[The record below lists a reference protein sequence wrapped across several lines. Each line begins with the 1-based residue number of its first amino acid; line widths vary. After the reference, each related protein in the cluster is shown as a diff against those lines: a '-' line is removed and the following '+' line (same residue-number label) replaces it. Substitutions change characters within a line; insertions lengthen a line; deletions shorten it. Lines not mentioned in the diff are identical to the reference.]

1 MTTATETERARL
13 LGEWSRDPDEGSAES
28 TVPELFQR
36 QVARTPDSIAVLSEQ
51 GEVSYRELDQR
62 SNRLARRLQALGVGP
77 DVPVALCLER
87 TPELIVAL
95 VAILKAGGA
104 YLPLEPAY
112 PKARMAFMLEDAAP
126 RVLLAEAETRD
137 VLPEFSGTTLFLD
150 ADADS
155 IASES
160 DAAVSSGLDVEH
172 LAYILYT
179 SGSTGTPKGVLVPH
193 RAIDRLVQRP
203 GYAELSPTVTILQA
217 APVAFDASTFE
228 IWGALTNGGRLALH
242 PEPVPTAR
250 GLKESIRRYGV
261 TTMWLT
267 AALFNTVIDEDPLA
281 LEGVK
286 ELLTGGEALSV
297 PHIRRAIERLPATQF
312 INGYGPTETTTFAT
326 CHRIPRDLPAGISSI
341 PIGKAIRRTRLYVL
355 DPARELV
362 GIGATGE
369 LYIGGRGVARGYL
382 RRDELTS
389 ERFVPNPFIPGETL
403 YRTGDLVRFQDDGTV
418 EYIGRADQQVK
429 IRGFRIELGEIECA
443 LSELPWLVRA
453 VVTARPAGGEKRLVA
468 YGVLAPGQSAPKVS
482 QVRHELGEKLPE
494 YMIPAAFVWLTE
506 IPVTQN
512 GKVDYRALPEP
523 SRERPELDV
532 EYRAPQTQLEK
543 QLCEAWSSLLE
554 IDRVGVQD
562 NLFELGLTS
571 LMVVRAVARLRDQH
585 GIDIPVVKVF
595 QYPTVAGLCAHL
607 EKPKTLGV
615 AQRRTARAQGS
626 KGVAIIGM
634 AGRFPGAN
642 NVDELWRNL
651 TAGLDTVSKFSDAAL
666 DPDVPSELAKDP
678 RYVRARGVIADADLF
693 DASFFGIAPKEAAL
707 MDPQQRVLFEVAWEA
722 LESAGYVPEK
732 VNGTVGV
739 FAGKYNDSYYSEN
752 VITRPDLI
760 DELGAFQVMIAN
772 EKDYVATRIAH
783 RLDLKGPALSIHT
796 ACSTSLVA
804 TVQALQSLELGQCD
818 LALAGGASIT
828 VPINSGYLYQE
839 GSMLSADGHT
849 RSFDSQATGTTFSDG
864 VAMVVL
870 KRLEDAIAD
879 RDTIYAVVRGGALN
893 NDGGNKASFTA
904 PSVEG
909 QAAVIAAAHA
919 SAGVEPKDISYVE
932 AHGTATP
939 LGDPIEVEA
948 LNLAFGGR
956 ALPKGSC
963 GIGSVKSNVGH
974 LVIAAGA
981 TGLIKTALALKN
993 ELIPATAHFK
1003 SPNPKIDF
1011 DSGPFRVLSEATPW
1025 PEGPRPRFAGVSS
1038 FGVGGTNAHVVVE
1051 GAPRLSSVPSPRKSE
1066 LFLISG
1072 RSEGALGASALR
1084 LADYCDANP
1093 NTDLANVAFTLHAGR
1108 REFPFRSAL
1117 VASSAAEAS
1126 KLLRAGVKARARTDG
1141 TPPGL
1146 VFLFPGQGSQQ
1157 LGMGAALYQESPEFR
1172 AHVDDCLQR
1181 LDATTRDTLMRF
1193 AFSFGAPPEC
1203 ETELG
1208 QTSLAQPGLFIIEY
1222 ALAKVYEGLGL
1233 RPDAMVGHSVGEFVC
1248 AVLAGVMPL
1257 DDALRIVAERGRRM
1271 QAQPPGS
1278 MLSVRL
1284 PAATVEPMLEGDV
1297 CIASDNS
1304 PALCVVAGP
1313 SEQVAA
1319 FARKLEAQGV
1329 ACRPLHTSHAFHSS
1343 MMEPVVEPF
1352 LALLREVKLSPPR
1365 IPIVSTVTGD
1375 WLKDTQAVD
1384 PEYWAR
1390 QLRLPVRFRAAVG
1403 VAAAADPKRV
1413 LLEVGPRQTLAT
1425 LARQQL
1431 SAERARGRVFSGLA
1445 DDPRTGGDAFRRT
1458 LGELWCAGLALDVTG
1473 VHGPSRSRIPLPSY
1487 PFERKRFW
1495 IAKAQRQTA
1504 APALPAPTPARVT
1517 PAAAPL
1523 LSPTPSPIAAPAPA
1537 PLAAPATAPPAPQIM
1552 NNSHRQQIIESLCSA
1567 LEETSGIEIGEGDSG
1582 VPFVEL
1588 GLDSLFLTQFALTV
1602 QKKFDVKITFRELQE
1617 EYPTMDSLADKIQAL
1632 HPQAAGAAAAP
1643 EAAPAPSAAAPQAAA
1658 AAPQIAQVAAPQM
1671 AVAAPAA
1678 LPAAAFAVRGPTPRA
1693 SGLQALLE
1701 QQLQVMSLQLSLLNG
1716 TPAPAFAQPAAS
1728 LPAAVEAPAATA
1740 VAPAAA
1746 ATAAAPAAAATAP
1759 AAAAAASAGPA
1770 STRTPGAAAEEG
1782 EGGMMKYDVK
1792 KAFGAI
1798 ARIHTAKAHEVTPKQ
1813 RARLEA
1819 FTRRYNERTKSS
1831 KKFTQDNRAIMADPR
1846 VVTGFK
1852 PDMKEL
1858 VYPIVVERS
1867 AGSKLWDLDGNE
1879 YVDALN
1885 GFGLNLFGWQPEFVT
1900 RAIKEQLDKGHEI
1913 GPQSPLT
1920 AEVAKLMNEFT
1931 GSDRSAFCNTGSEAV
1946 MGCMRVAR
1954 TVTGRST
1961 IAVMTGAYHGIF
1973 DEVLVRGTKKL
1984 RSIPAAPGI
1993 MPTAFGNVLVLDYGT
2008 PESMQILK
2016 ERAGEL
2022 AAIMVEPIQSRRP
2035 DFRPK
2040 EFLTELRTL
2049 TEQNGIVY
2057 IFDEV
2062 VTGFRLGPGGAQE
2075 YFGIKADIAS
2085 YGKVV
2090 GGGLPI
2096 GVIAGKAKFMDA
2108 LDGGFWEFGDA
2119 STPPSG
2125 VTYFAG
2131 TFVRHPLAL
2140 AAAKAVL
2147 THLKEQGPEL
2157 QRSLNERTQRFIS
2170 DLTAF
2175 VQSVGAPIELKSVA
2189 SLWRIMYSSEQQFGE
2204 MLFYMMRDRGVHI
2217 WDGFPCFFTTA
2228 HSDADFAH
2236 IAKAFK
2242 DSVLEMQDAGF
2253 LPEGK
2258 QKPAAVNV
2266 ADPSA
2271 PPVPGAR
2278 LGRDPAGNPAWFVP
2292 NPTSPGQYVKLE
2304 SN

>member
-1 MTTATETERARL
+1 MTTASETERVRL
-13 LGEWSRDPDEGSAES
+13 LGEWSRDPDEGSVES

-51 GEVSYRELDQR
+51 GELSYRELDQQ

-112 PKARMAFMLEDAAP
+112 PKQRMAFMLEDAAP
-126 RVLLAEAETRD
+126 RVLLLEAATKD
-137 VLPEFSGTTLFLD
+137 ALPEFSGATLHLD

-160 DAAVSSGLDVEH
+160 DAPVSSALTVEH

-203 GYAELSPTVTILQA
+203 GYAELTAAVTILQA

-281 LEGVK
+281 LEGLK

-297 PHIRRAIERLPATQF
+297 PHIRRALERLPGTQL

-326 CHRIPRDLPAGISSI
+326 CHRIPRDLPAGLSSI
-341 PIGKAIRRTRLYVL
+341 PIGRAIRRTRLYVL
-355 DPARELV
+355 DAARELV

-382 RRDELTS
+382 RREELTS
-389 ERFVPNPFIPGETL
+389 ERFIPDPFRPGETL

-443 LSELPWLVRA
+443 LMELPWLVRA

-468 YGVLAPGQSAPKVS
+468 YGVLAQGQSAPKVS
-482 QVRHELGEKLPE
+482 QVRHDLGEKLPE
-494 YMIPAAFVWLTE
+494 YMIPAAFVWLSE

-532 EYRAPQTQLEK
+532 EYRAPLTKLEQ
-543 QLCEAWSSLLE
+543 QLCQAWSALLE
-554 IDRVGVQD
+554 IERVGTQD

-607 EKPKTLGV
+607 EKPKTLG
-615 AQRRTARAQGS
+615 AAPRRARQNSG

-651 TAGLDTVSKFSDAAL
+651 TAGIDTISKFSAAEL
-666 DPDVPSELAKDP
+666 DPDVPAELAKDP
-678 RYVRARGVIADADLF
+678 RYVRARGVIADPDLF

-722 LESAGYVPEK
+722 LESSGYVPEK
-732 VNGTVGV
+732 VTGPVGV

-760 DELGAFQVMIAN
+760 EELGAFQVMIAN

-818 LALAGGASIT
+818 LALAGGAAIT
-828 VPINSGYLYQE
+828 VPVKSGYLYQE
-839 GSMLSADGHT
+839 GSMLSSDGHT
-849 RSFDSQATGTTFSDG
+849 RSFDAEATGTTFSDG

-879 RDTIYAVVRGGALN
+879 RDTIYAVIRGGALN

-909 QAAVIAAAHA
+909 QANVIAAAHA
-919 SAGVEPKDISYVE
+919 SAGVDAKDISYVE
-932 AHGTATP
+932 THGTATP
-939 LGDPIEVEA
+939 LGDPIEIEA

-963 GIGSVKSNVGH
+963 AIGSVKSNIGH

-993 ELIPATAHFK
+993 EVLPATAHFK

-1011 DSGPFRVLSEATPW
+1011 DAGPFRVLSENTPW
-1025 PEGPRPRFAGVSS
+1025 PDGPRPRLAGVSS

-1051 GAPRLSSVPSPRKSE
+1051 GAPRLSSVPSPRKGE
-1066 LFLISG
+1066 LLLISA
-1072 RSEGALGASALR
+1072 RSEAALGASAVR
-1084 LADYCDANP
+1084 LADYFDANP
-1093 NTDLANVAFTLHAGR
+1093 DANLADVAFTLHAGR
-1108 REFPFRSAL
+1108 REFPFRSVV
-1117 VASSAAEAS
+1117 VAPNASEAS
-1126 KLLRAGVKARARTDG
+1126 KQLRAGLKARPRTDG
-1141 TPPGL
+1141 TPPGV

-1181 LDATTRDTLMRF
+1181 LDAGTRDSLMQL
-1193 AFSFGAPPEC
+1193 AFSLGAPAEK

-1222 ALAKVYEGLGL
+1222 SLAKVYEGLGL

-1248 AVLAGVMPL
+1248 AVLAGVMSL

-1284 PAATVEPMLEGDV
+1284 PATSVEPMLTGDV
-1297 CIASDNS
+1297 SIASDNS

-1319 FARKLEAQGV
+1319 FARKLEADGV
-1329 ACRPLHTSHAFHSS
+1329 ACRALHTSHAFHSS
-1343 MMEPVVEPF
+1343 MMEPVVAPF
-1352 LALLREVKLSPPR
+1352 LELLRAIKLSPPR

-1403 VAAAADPKRV
+1403 VAAASDPKRV

-1425 LARQQL
+1425 LSRQQL
-1431 SAERARGRVFSGLA
+1431 SAERARGRIFSGLA

-1458 LGELWCAGLALDVTG
+1458 LGELWCAGLSLDVTA

-1495 IAKAQRQTA
+1495 IAKAQSK
-1504 APALPAPTPARVT
+1504 P
-1517 PAAAPL
+1517 AAPL
-1523 LSPTPSPIAAPAPA
+1523 LSTPQSAAAAPAAAPVVSPSPPPIAAAAPAPM
-1537 PLAAPATAPPAPQIM
+1537 AAPATPPPASSNM
-1552 NNSHRQQIIESLCSA
+1552 SNSHRQQILESLCSA
-1567 LEETSGIEIGEGDSG
+1567 LEETSGIEIGEGDSA

-1602 QKKFDVKITFRELQE
+1602 QKRFDVKITFRELQE
-1617 EYPTMDSLADKIQAL
+1617 DYPTMDSLADKIQAL
-1632 HPQAAGAAAAP
+1632 HPQAAGAAPAP
-1643 EAAPAPSAAAPQAAA
+1643 EAAPVAAAAVAPQAVASAAPAAAPQLQMAAA
-1658 AAPQIAQVAAPQM
+1658 Q
-1671 AVAAPAA
+1671 
-1678 LPAAAFAVRGPTPRA
+1678 LPAAAFAVRAPTVGA
-1693 SGLQALLE
+1693 TGLQALLE

-1716 TPAPAFAQPAAS
+1716 APALAVAQPAVSA
-1728 LPAAVEAPAATA
+1728 PVVAEAPAP
-1740 VAPAAA
+1740 VKAPAAA
-1746 ATAAAPAAAATAP
+1746 ATDGAAAGPTSTRAP
-1759 AAAAAASAGPA
+1759 AAAAAPAGAP
-1770 STRTPGAAAEEG
+1770 AAAADEG

-1798 ARIHTAKAHEVTPKQ
+1798 ARIHTTKAHEVTPKQ
-1813 RARLEA
+1813 RARLDA
-1819 FTRRYNERTKSS
+1819 FVRRYNERTKSS

-1900 RAIKEQLDKGHEI
+1900 KAIIEQLHKGHEI
-1913 GPQSPLT
+1913 GPQSTLT

-1931 GSDRSAFCNTGSEAV
+1931 GFDRSAFCNTGSEAV

-1954 TVTGRST
+1954 TVTGRNT

-1993 MPTAFGNVLVLDYGT
+1993 MPSAFGNVLVLDYGT
-2008 PESMQILK
+2008 PESLQILK
-2016 ERAGEL
+2016 DRADDL

-2049 TEQNGIVY
+2049 TDKAGIVY

-2062 VTGFRLGPGGAQE
+2062 VTGFRLCPGGAQE

-2096 GVIAGKAKFMDA
+2096 GVIAGKTKFMDA

-2157 QRSLNERTQRFIS
+2157 QRSLNERTARFIN
-2170 DLTAF
+2170 DLNAF
-2175 VQSVGAPIELKSVA
+2175 AQSVGAPIELKSVA

-2253 LPEGK
+2253 LPESKAKG
-2258 QKPAAVNV
+2258 AVGAV

-2304 SN
+2304 TN